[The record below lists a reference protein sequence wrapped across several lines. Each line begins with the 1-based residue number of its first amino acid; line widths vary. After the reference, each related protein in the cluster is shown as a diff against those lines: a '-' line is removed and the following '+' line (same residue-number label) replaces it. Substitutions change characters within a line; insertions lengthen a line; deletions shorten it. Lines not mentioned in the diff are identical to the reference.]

1 MEKQQLQEQERAR
14 RARRRRVVYQNATV
28 QTPKDASCATAESPR
43 RTAHGGSGVAGRTTN
58 YSDANR
64 VRAMGLEAQ
73 NRENEYIRATEERM
87 GRERQLRQEAQRRRK
102 AARRRKLRLARKE
115 EKRRSSSRSGKK
127 ETAYVNYIRKHLTK
141 MTVRPKV
148 ASSHR
153 SKWRREGTIK
163 TKALKPTTESS
174 KTRSNAVR
182 TTSRR
187 TWTEPREPQRSASS
201 ADAGSSA
208 SSSSPRNSAGRETR
222 HMVSL
227 MFLRRLMPFLNQN
240 RAQTCCVI
248 FAHKCDGMKNSD
260 VVSRP

>member
-1 MEKQQLQEQERAR
+1 MSARGYAQAHVEKQQLQEQERAR

-115 EKRRSSSRSGKK
+115 EEKREKQLKERQKK
-127 ETAYVNYIRKHLTK
+127 KHAYVNYIRKHLTK

-187 TWTEPREPQRSASS
+187 TWTEPREPQRQRIKLPPVLTDS
-201 ADAGSSA
+201 
-208 SSSSPRNSAGRETR
+208 
-222 HMVSL
+222 
-227 MFLRRLMPFLNQN
+227 
-240 RAQTCCVI
+240 
-248 FAHKCDGMKNSD
+248 
-260 VVSRP
+260 